1 MNAALAIAGR
11 ELASYFRRLSGWA
24 LLALFLLLTGVFFAV
39 GTIQPGEPAS
49 MRAFFTVA
57 DRLAV
62 VIAPAISMRLIAEE
76 LRTGTIETL
85 MTAPVSDWEVVFG
98 KFLGGLGFFLALL
111 APTLVYAIALEA
123 LAEPDWGAI
132 AAGYIGLLL
141 VGSLYVAIGLAFS
154 AATSNQ
160 LVALLGTLF
169 FLVLARIGPVL
180 AAAQLGPPLDE
191 WLYGLSID
199 VRVADFA
206 KGVLDTGHVI
216 FFLGL
221 SAWFVVVAVIIV
233 ESRRWR

>member
-1 MNAALAIAGR
+1 MSAALAIAGR
-11 ELASYFRRLSGWA
+11 ELASYYRRVGGWA
-24 LLALFLLLTGVFFAV
+24 LLALFLLLTGIFFGV

-98 KFLGGLGFFLALL
+98 KWLGGLSFYATLL
-111 APTLVYAIALEA
+111 APTVVYALVLEG
-123 LAEPDWGAI
+123 LASPDWGAI
-132 AAGYIGLLL
+132 AAGYLGLLL
-141 VGSLYVAIGLAFS
+141 VGSLYISIGLAFS

-169 FLVLARIGPVL
+169 FLALARIGPVL
-180 AAAQLGPPLDE
+180 GAAQLGPPLDQ

-199 VRVADFA
+199 VRIMDFA
-206 KGVLDTGHVI
+206 KGVLDTGHAI

-221 SAWFVVVAVIIV
+221 SAWFVVVAVVIV